1 MAVNITL
8 GRISEDYDNLK
19 NKLLEKIYL
28 DVTGLDRK
36 EIRKEIVAKILKE
49 EKEQWE
55 DFIKSRKNPDN
66 IDALVEKEYS
76 TKVNDI
82 LTEKGLWIRFVEDV
96 VDGEDIIKFEV
107 LKIVKEYTTIVKL
120 DYTLETEDKLP
131 TKDNLFDSFLKTFTW
146 NKEKTKNTKKTK
158 KNK

>member
-76 TKVNDI
+76 TKVNDM

-131 TKDNLFDSFLKTFTW
+131 TKDNIFDSFLKTFTW

>member
-36 EIRKEIVAKILKE
+36 EIRKEIVANIIKD

-76 TKVNDI
+76 TKVNDM

-120 DYTLETEDKLP
+120 DYTLETEYKLP
-131 TKDNLFDSFLKTFTW
+131 TKDNIFDSFLKTFTW
-146 NKEKTKNTKKTK
+146 DKEKTKNTKKTK

>member
-49 EKEQWE
+49 EKEQ
-55 DFIKSRKNPDN
+55 
-66 IDALVEKEYS
+66 
-76 TKVNDI
+76 
-82 LTEKGLWIRFVEDV
+82 
-96 VDGEDIIKFEV
+96 
-107 LKIVKEYTTIVKL
+107 
-120 DYTLETEDKLP
+120 
-131 TKDNLFDSFLKTFTW
+131 
-146 NKEKTKNTKKTK
+146 
-158 KNK
+158 